1 MAYEHDL
8 TVYIGRFQP
17 FHLGHLALLQQGLQR
32 GEKCVVVLGSCHQA
46 RTPRNPF
53 TRDER
58 IAMINLN
65 LTPEEQARVVF
76 VSMRDYYDDARW
88 VDAVRR
94 EVGKIAAQGA
104 RIGLIGHFKDA
115 TSDYLRRFPGW
126 NLMPQDR
133 MGAIDAVHLRDA
145 LFQGKDDPEAA
156 LAVVAP
162 HVPAGTLGFLR
173 AWLALPFLLPLSEE
187 WRTLRAYK
195 AEWAMAPYPPVFT
208 TVDAVLR
215 CKDHVLLIQRGQ
227 APGKGLFA
235 VPGGFLEARET
246 VYQSA
251 VRELREETHLGLLE
265 SDLAQALRNV
275 AVFDH
280 PDRSQRGRIITHAH
294 YFELDSDEL
303 PEVRGGD
310 DAASAQWVAIADL
323 AAMEDRFH
331 DDHFHMLDHF
341 LGITDAGAGYL
352 TT

>member
-17 FHLGHLALLQQGLQR
+17 FHLGHLAMLTQALQR
-32 GEKCVVVLGSCHQA
+32 GERCVMVLGSCRQA

-53 TRDER
+53 TGDER
-58 IAMINLN
+58 VAMIRLC
-65 LTPEEQARVVF
+65 LTPEQRDRVVF
-76 VSMRDYYDDARW
+76 VQMRDYYDEARW
-88 VDAVRR
+88 VAAVRR
-94 EVGKIAAQGA
+94 EVSAIAGPGA
-104 RIGLIGHFKDA
+104 RIGIVGHFKDA

-126 NLMPQDR
+126 NLMPQER
-133 MGAIDAVHLRDA
+133 MHAIDAVHLRDA
-145 LFQGKDDPEAA
+145 LFQGEADPAAA
-156 LAVVAP
+156 LAVITP
-162 HVPAGTLGFLR
+162 HVPAGTLGYLR
-173 AWLALPFLLPLSEE
+173 AWLALPFLAPLAEE
-187 WRTLRAYK
+187 WRMLKGYQ

-215 CKDHVLLIQRGQ
+215 CRDHVLLIQRGQ
-227 APGKGLFA
+227 APGKGLYA

-265 SDLAQALRNV
+265 SDLARALRHV

-294 YFELDSDEL
+294 YFELERDDL

-310 DAASAQWVAIADL
+310 DASAAEWIAIADL
-323 AAMEDRFH
+323 AALEDRFH

-352 TT
+352 TM